1 MTKLTTEEFIAK
13 AKAVHGDRYDYSK
26 VEYVNNQTKVCI
38 ICKKHGEFWQTPKS
52 HLNSNGC
59 HMCSGLRT
67 WNYETC
73 YEEAKK
79 YKSRGEFHKM
89 CPCGYSAAHKNNWMN
104 DYTWYPIRK
113 RFPNG
118 YWTYES
124 CFEEAK
130 KYKTKKEFAEKA
142 SGAKHV
148 ATQNGWINDYTWFE
162 KPFRWTR
169 ELCEEEARK
178 YNSKQE
184 FIIQNRSAYYAAV
197 KHGWLDYFTW
207 LKNVKH
213 PNGYWT
219 KERCENE
226 SRKYQSKKEF
236 LCGCPAAHAAAVRMG
251 WIDDY
256 VWIVDKRIDITK
268 DKIDSVY
275 VYIFEDTRAAYV
287 GRTLIRRQ
295 KKRDKEHIFNFD
307 NDNVARYAKNHHVPV
322 PTMIILESNL
332 TLEEGLDRENYWR
345 RWYEDQGYMM
355 LNKLAT
361 GIGKGSLGGI
371 SHGKWNRKTCY
382 KEAKKYK
389 SISEFEKANGSAYD
403 AARRNGW
410 VKDYTWFDVLWEPK
424 WDREACFE
432 EAKKYK
438 TRAEFHKGS
447 AGAYI
452 KAWRK
457 GWIKDYD
464 WMPSRQ
470 TKPAGYWDNYDH
482 CYEEAKKYKSRRSF
496 QRGCIGGYTK
506 ALRNGWLNDYN
517 WFSGN
522 KRNGFWNKETCYE
535 EARKYDNITAFAKNA
550 VRAYQLSRL
559 NGWFSEYTWFKKL
572 TKSWDYETCRAEAVK
587 YNNRMQF
594 RAGASGAYTKSR
606 INGWL
611 DDFYPKKH

>member
-1 MTKLTTEEFIAK
+1 MAKLTTEEFIAK

-89 CPCGYSAAHKNNWMN
+89 CPCGYSAARKNNWMN

-113 RFPNG
+113 RVPNG

-124 CFEEAK
+124 
-130 KYKTKKEFAEKA
+130 
-142 SGAKHV
+142 
-148 ATQNGWINDYTWFE
+148 
-162 KPFRWTR
+162 
-169 ELCEEEARK
+169 
-178 YNSKQE
+178 
-184 FIIQNRSAYYAAV
+184 
-197 KHGWLDYFTW
+197 
-207 LKNVKH
+207 
-213 PNGYWT
+213 
-219 KERCENE
+219 
-226 SRKYQSKKEF
+226 
-236 LCGCPAAHAAAVRMG
+236 
-251 WIDDY
+251 
-256 VWIVDKRIDITK
+256 
-268 DKIDSVY
+268 
-275 VYIFEDTRAAYV
+275 
-287 GRTLIRRQ
+287 
-295 KKRDKEHIFNFD
+295 
-307 NDNVARYAKNHHVPV
+307 
-322 PTMIILESNL
+322 
-332 TLEEGLDRENYWR
+332 
-345 RWYEDQGYMM
+345 
-355 LNKLAT
+355 
-361 GIGKGSLGGI
+361 
-371 SHGKWNRKTCY
+371 
-382 KEAKKYK
+382 
-389 SISEFEKANGSAYD
+389 
-403 AARRNGW
+403 
-410 VKDYTWFDVLWEPK
+410 
-424 WDREACFE
+424 CFE

-550 VRAYQLSRL
+550 VRAYPLSRL

-572 TKSWDYETCRAEAVK
+572 TKSWDYETCKAEAVK